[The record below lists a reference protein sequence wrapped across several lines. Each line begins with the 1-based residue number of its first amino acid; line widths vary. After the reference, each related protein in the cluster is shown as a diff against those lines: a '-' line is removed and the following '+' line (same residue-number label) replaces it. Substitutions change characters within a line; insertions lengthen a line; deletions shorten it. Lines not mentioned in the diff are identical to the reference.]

1 MLEDSKITQK
11 LEEKRINNNGLE
23 KIRAIS
29 NQIIKLKVNKEN
41 INEQL
46 KKADDFI
53 AKFEKDNAELI
64 EDVNSEKEVIAN
76 NILIAESYNLLI
88 ISLNDYKNNLPIDL
102 VADLGDMTT
111 KLYNAFNRYDQPE
124 EMIGRI
130 DLPLAQDE
138 KLLISFQTTP
148 AKKHDALHV
157 LSEGHIRCLGLA
169 ILLAKNIKNNCP
181 LIIFDDPV
189 NSIDD
194 EHRKAIRET
203 LFKDSFFKDKQVILA
218 CHGEEFFKDI
228 HQTIGKKA
236 AEETESYIFL
246 RQKGENHIQVT
257 SKHRPKNYILAAS
270 ELYFNGE
277 YKDALM
283 SSRRALEYL
292 CDKAWW
298 HYSNNCHIRDPAISV
313 VRRNPKAPWD
323 LNALAANICSKIKKA
338 KVDVPNKDEIIISLD
353 LLLGLGKDEG
363 GLHWAYLNKGTH
375 EEEDREEFD
384 HITVKEI
391 IESLERI
398 DSSLL

>member
-1 MLEDSKITQK
+1 MWS
-11 LEEKRINNNGLE
+11 G
-23 KIRAIS
+23 
-29 NQIIKLKVNKEN
+29 
-41 INEQL
+41 
-46 KKADDFI
+46 
-53 AKFEKDNAELI
+53 
-64 EDVNSEKEVIAN
+64 
-76 NILIAESYNLLI
+76 
-88 ISLNDYKNNLPIDL
+88 DY
-102 VADLGDMTT
+102 
-111 KLYNAFNRYDQPE
+111 
-124 EMIGRI
+124 
-130 DLPLAQDE
+130 
-138 KLLISFQTTP
+138 
-148 AKKHDALHV
+148 
-157 LSEGHIRCLGLA
+157 
-169 ILLAKNIKNNCP
+169 
-181 LIIFDDPV
+181 
-189 NSIDD
+189 
-194 EHRKAIRET
+194 
-203 LFKDSFFKDKQVILA
+203 
-218 CHGEEFFKDI
+218 
-228 HQTIGKKA
+228 IGKKA